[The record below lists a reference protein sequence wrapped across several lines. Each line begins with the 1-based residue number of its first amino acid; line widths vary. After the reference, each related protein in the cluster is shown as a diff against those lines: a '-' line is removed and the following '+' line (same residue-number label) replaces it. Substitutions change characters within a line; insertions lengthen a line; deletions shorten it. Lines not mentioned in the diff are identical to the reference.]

1 MPANVGK
8 GKLVLVDFW
17 ASWCGPCRQAMPDLI
32 KVYTD
37 YKGKLEIVGVSLD
50 ENPGAWKKAIARL
63 GITWPQ
69 MSDNKGWASPA
80 AMQYGVHSI
89 PHTLLI
95 DNDGTIIGRNLHGE
109 ELTDKLSAALR

>member
-1 MPANVGK
+1 
-8 GKLVLVDFW
+8 
-17 ASWCGPCRQAMPDLI
+17 MPDLI

-69 MSDNKGWASPA
+69 MSDYKGWASPA
-80 AMQYGVHSI
+80 AMQYGVHYI